1 MTIWKI
7 WQRSLN
13 TTLSADI
20 AKGLIQS
27 GYDNDAD
34 GIIDHAPDYEDHYF
48 DTREDDDVYVFI
60 PCFLLLAFVIYRCYF
75 KVDIK
80 TGAVIYENERF
91 NNFSDFYGY
100 LDEDETYAIGVVDY
114 KNV

>member
-1 MTIWKI
+1 MEDLAK
-7 WQRSLN
+7 SLN

-48 DTREDDDVYVFI
+48 DTREDDDVYGFI
-60 PCFLLLAFVIYRCYF
+60 PCFFLLAFVIYRCYF